1 MEQLSHK
8 AKKYL
13 LAGIL
18 LFLLLPFAQQVLKFH
33 NEKPLRGYINPIEK
47 PFFNMHDWWS
57 GDYQLKYEEWH
68 NANFGL
74 RSDLV
79 RVHNQ
84 IAFMLY
90 NKAKANG
97 VIIGKENYLYE
108 LFYIRA
114 YTGKDYVGKSS
125 VMQTAQQLKQLQD
138 SLEAKGTTLIVCLAP
153 GKASYYPEYIPD
165 EYGPASDST
174 NYKVM
179 SAEFNRLGVNLIDY
193 NKWFLELKKTSEHPL
208 FPKTGIHWSRNSS
221 LLAFDSLVHY
231 VERKRGVDMPE
242 IVIERTEVRDSM
254 ESPDDDI
261 GEAMNLL
268 WPIKTQPLPYP
279 VYHFGDTTGK
289 AHVSMM
295 TISDSY
301 FWNMFDRGITP
312 SPFERVDF
320 YYYFKEHHFSPVQT
334 MEAVSEQAG
343 VLDAEKHDVVV
354 IMSTEANLF
363 GIGWGFIGSA
373 FNHYVL
379 HKLSQPLDQ
388 RVKDFENAIRM
399 DEKWLNAVKEKAV
412 EEGVP
417 LDTMIR
423 RDAIYMAEEER
434 KAKK

>member
-1 MEQLSHK
+1 MEHFAHK
-8 AKKYL
+8 SKKFL
-13 LAGIL
+13 LAGVLI
-18 LFLLLPFAQQVLKFH
+18 FLLLPFAQQVLKFH
-33 NEKPLRGYINPIEK
+33 KEKPLRGYITQLEK
-47 PFFNMHDWWS
+47 PYFSMSGWWS
-57 GDYQLKYEEWH
+57 GEYQLKYEEWH

-97 VIIGKENYLYE
+97 VIVGKDNYLYE

-114 YTGKDYVGKSS
+114 FTGQDYIGKPS
-125 VMQTAQQLKQLQD
+125 VSETALQLKQLQD

-165 EYGPASDST
+165 EYGSASDST

-179 SAEFNRLGVNLIDY
+179 SAEFSRLGVNIIDY

-208 FPKTGIHWSRNSS
+208 LPKTGIHWSRNSS
-221 LLAFDSLVHY
+221 LMAFDSLIHY

-242 IVIERTEVRDSM
+242 IIVERTEVRDSM

-268 WPIKTQPLPYP
+268 WPVQTLPMPYP

-295 TISDSY
+295 AISDSY
-301 FWNMFDRGITP
+301 FWNMFDRGIAP
-312 SPFERVDF
+312 SPFERVDY
-320 YYYFKEHHFSPVQT
+320 YYYFKEHHFAPYQP
-334 MEAVSEQAG
+334 MEAVAEQSG
-343 VLDAEKHDVVV
+343 VLDAQKHDVVV

-363 GIGWGFIGSA
+363 EIGWGFIGSA

-379 HKLSQPLDQ
+379 HKAAYPMEE
-388 RVKDFENAIRM
+388 RVKEFENAIRS
-399 DEKWLNAVKEKAV
+399 DEKWLNAIKEKATA
-412 EEGVP
+412 EGVP

-423 RDAIYMAEEER
+423 RDAMYMAEEER
-434 KAKK
+434 KANK